1 MSETTTPTETRP
13 ATSTALRKRAKRG
26 MIAGYVHALST
37 RHRDSSEQPEH
48 NVPATRASD

>member
-26 MIAGYVHALST
+26 MIAGYIHALST
-37 RHRDSSEQPEH
+37 RHRDSGERPAQD
-48 NVPATRASD
+48 VPATRATD